1 MSLSHELSEPA
12 PSLPLSLPL
21 LLLRLRLLLRLLLRP
36 RSRRL
41 SRLRLRLRLRLWRR
55 CERRLRRLRLRLR
68 RCPRRPGAPAIEAAM
83 VTLRQR
89 RMSTACRRSWRAGS
103 CSSDSDA
110 GDERGRGTCAIVTLK
125 QWWKGMDNGKS
136 THMHVSGMSGKE
148 NNAARGGEDRCKR
161 DDTTAIDCAG
171 AGGGAGGALGVVELD
186 EGAARGVVGVGER
199 DVEGAEREDVAAV
212 ERLGAPERRAVEDRD
227 GRGRGRVAVAAVV
240 AVVAVVEAQRG
251 CGAGGAHEHV
261 PRGVLGVDVDARVH
275 GGDVLVRQHHV
286 ALRAVA
292 PERERRVLDVDHAP
306 ARTAALVQHL
316 HSKKAPPHCQG
327 KVLWSVMSCE
337 MSCEVC
343 FNQSINHSS
352 NQSIAIKRDGMKA

>member
-1 MSLSHELSEPA
+1 MEDCFCEPVGLSADTGVAE
-12 PSLPLSLPL
+12 
-21 LLLRLRLLLRLLLRP
+21 
-36 RSRRL
+36 
-41 SRLRLRLRLRLWRR
+41 
-55 CERRLRRLRLRLR
+55 
-68 RCPRRPGAPAIEAAM
+68 G
-83 VTLRQR
+83 
-89 RMSTACRRSWRAGS
+89 G
-103 CSSDSDA
+103 
-110 GDERGRGTCAIVTLK
+110 GRGVL
-125 QWWKGMDNGKS
+125 
-136 THMHVSGMSGKE
+136 
-148 NNAARGGEDRCKR
+148 AR
-161 DDTTAIDCAG
+161 
-171 AGGGAGGALGVVELD
+171 AGGAEREALAGVEHD
-186 EGAARGVVGVGER
+186 AGVGER

-337 MSCEVC
+337 VKCEMC